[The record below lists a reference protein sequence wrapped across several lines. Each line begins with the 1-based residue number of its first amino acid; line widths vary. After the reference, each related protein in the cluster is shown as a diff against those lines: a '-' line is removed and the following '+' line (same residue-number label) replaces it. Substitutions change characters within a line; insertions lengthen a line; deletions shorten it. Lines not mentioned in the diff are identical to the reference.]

1 MSEPNG
7 HGGTAGHAPSGSL
20 TRARILT
27 ATVPTLAAAALAAW
41 LGATVGGAAAGVLG
55 AASVVLV
62 AIASLSWP
70 WRRSGGSATSI
81 ALALALAGLVLFLA
95 FNAGGFFPGSTATA
109 TVGLLI
115 ALCLRLALAEDPVAG
130 FGRLLGLAALAI
142 ALLAAWQALS
152 ATWSGASARALLE
165 ADRTLLYLS
174 ALLFFGSFAR
184 SRARLEWLVRGLA
197 LALLCV
203 CLAGLGVWLLPDRF
217 AAPESFAPNRLSLP

>member
-174 ALLFFGSFAR
+174 ACSSSDR
-184 SRARLEWLVRGLA
+184 SRARERASNGSCGVLPSRFYVSASRGSA
-197 LALLCV
+197 SGCCRTASPPRR
-203 CLAGLGVWLLPDRF
+203 ASPPTDSAF
-217 AAPESFAPNRLSLP
+217 P